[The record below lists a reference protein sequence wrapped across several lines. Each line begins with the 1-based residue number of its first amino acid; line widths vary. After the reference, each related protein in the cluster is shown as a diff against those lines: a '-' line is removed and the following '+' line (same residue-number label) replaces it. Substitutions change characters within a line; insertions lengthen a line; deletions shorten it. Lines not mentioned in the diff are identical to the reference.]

1 VSVYRAALR
10 RRDLRLLFG
19 GLVISATGNW
29 AYNVALLAYVFDKT
43 HSLGWV
49 GAAGIARFVPS
60 LVLGA
65 YAGVVAERYERVRVM
80 VSSDLLCVAFQA
92 ALAVAAFADG
102 PPGVVVAIAA
112 LSAIANLPY
121 NPAVAAMIP
130 QVANEDEL
138 AAANALNGTIDNLT
152 VITGPAIGAG
162 LLAVGDPGSVFVI
175 NAVSF
180 ALSAAIVSR
189 MSTRSRPVDVTEAG
203 EAGALS
209 QMLVGVR
216 AIAATSSARVP
227 VAFCLL
233 VTFVYGTD
241 SVLFIG
247 VSDSRLGTGPEGF
260 GYLLTGLG
268 VGGVL
273 ATGFV
278 NRLAASRKLALVI
291 TAGAVGY
298 CVPTALLTVI
308 HSPELAAAL
317 QVFRGAAT
325 LIVDVLAITA
335 LQRAVP
341 TETLARVFGVF
352 FAFVLGAIALGN
364 LVTPPI
370 VHGLG
375 LDAGLLIMAFAPAA
389 LALVG
394 YPGLARLDRVAAAR
408 LAELAPRIA
417 VLERLGIFAAAPQSV
432 LERLAAACEPVDF
445 AAGRAIVS
453 EGDPADALYVILEG
467 SVGVTAHGE
476 TGAEQRLRTMG
487 PETYFGEIGLLERIP
502 RTATVTAEAP
512 TRCYRIEGDEF
523 LAALT
528 TTPPA
533 TSLLEGARTRLAA
546 SHPSRK
552 LTYETEAA

>member
-1 VSVYRAALR
+1 
-10 RRDLRLLFG
+10 
-19 GLVISATGNW
+19 
-29 AYNVALLAYVFDKT
+29 
-43 HSLGWV
+43 
-49 GAAGIARFVPS
+49 
-60 LVLGA
+60 
-65 YAGVVAERYERVRVM
+65 
-80 VSSDLLCVAFQA
+80 
-92 ALAVAAFADG
+92 
-102 PPGVVVAIAA
+102 
-112 LSAIANLPY
+112 
-121 NPAVAAMIP
+121 
-130 QVANEDEL
+130 
-138 AAANALNGTIDNLT
+138 
-152 VITGPAIGAG
+152 
-162 LLAVGDPGSVFVI
+162 
-175 NAVSF
+175 
-180 ALSAAIVSR
+180 
-189 MSTRSRPVDVTEAG
+189 
-203 EAGALS
+203 
-209 QMLVGVR
+209 
-216 AIAATSSARVP
+216 
-227 VAFCLL
+227 

-273 ATGFV
+273 ASGV
-278 NRLAASRKLALVI
+278 VHRLAASRKLALVI

>member
-1 VSVYRAALR
+1 
-10 RRDLRLLFG
+10 
-19 GLVISATGNW
+19 
-29 AYNVALLAYVFDKT
+29 
-43 HSLGWV
+43 
-49 GAAGIARFVPS
+49 
-60 LVLGA
+60 
-65 YAGVVAERYERVRVM
+65 
-80 VSSDLLCVAFQA
+80 
-92 ALAVAAFADG
+92 
-102 PPGVVVAIAA
+102 
-112 LSAIANLPY
+112 
-121 NPAVAAMIP
+121 MIP

-394 YPGLARLDRVAAAR
+394 YPALARLDRVAAAR